1 MRLYVARHGQT
12 QANAEQRYLGA
23 LDAELNEIGLLQASA
38 LALQLPP
45 SIDAIV
51 VSPLRRARQTAEI
64 LNEQRRLPLHIN
76 EYFRERN
83 VGVFEGLTQAEARHL
98 HPDLWA
104 QNITRHWA
112 IAPPNG
118 ETIVAL
124 VARVHQGLVQLV
136 EAHGADNLLLVA
148 HGFVGKTVRALIR
161 QDFSDF
167 FDWQLD
173 NGQVLVLEN
182 AEAVQHYVVPSL
194 DPLPAGWV

>member
-12 QANAEQRYLGA
+12 QANAEHRYLGS
-23 LDAELNEIGLLQASA
+23 LDAELNETGRLQAQA
-38 LALQLPP
+38 LALQMPP
-45 SIDAIV
+45 SLDAIV
-51 VSPLRRARQTAEI
+51 VSPLLRARQTAEI
-64 LNEQRRLPLHIN
+64 LNEKLQLPLHIN
-76 EYFRERN
+76 DSFRERN

-112 IAPPNG
+112 TAPPNG
-118 ETIVAL
+118 ETIAAV

-136 EAHGADNLLLVA
+136 EAHGTDHLLLVA
-148 HGFVGKTVRALIR
+148 HGFVGKTVRALVR

-173 NGQVLVLEN
+173 NGQVLVLDN
-182 AEAVQHYVVPSL
+182 AEAVRDYVVPSL
-194 DPLPAGWV
+194 DPLPAD